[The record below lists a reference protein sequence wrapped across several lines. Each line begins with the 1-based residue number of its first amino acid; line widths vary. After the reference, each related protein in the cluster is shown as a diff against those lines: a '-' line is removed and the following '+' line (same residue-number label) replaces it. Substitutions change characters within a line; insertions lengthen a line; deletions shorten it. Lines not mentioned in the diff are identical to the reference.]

1 MIQAY
6 RFTFSRSYKRQ
17 ANYMIAMDAVTVVDF
32 LGYE

>member
-6 RFTFSRSYKRQ
+6 RFTFSSYKRQ
-17 ANYMIAMDAVTVVDF
+17 TNYMIAMDAVTVVDF